1 VATVGK
7 PEEDSRREA
16 EPTEVSDPAP
26 DIQAIFTVIRR
37 RTRSLGRGELEPLDL
52 HEANLSRAH
61 LQEADL
67 SEAIL
72 YGANLSQAILSLA
85 FLSGASLSRAN
96 LREAVLWGA
105 DLSGA
110 ALWKANLSGANFMGA
125 DLSGTN
131 LSGANLSGAEFA
143 SVDLS
148 EAEGLD
154 QQQIEQTIGDN
165 KKTKLPEGLHPPA
178 GWSKSFEEQLKLIRG
193 DNPYPAFP

>member
-105 DLSGA
+105 DLSG
-110 ALWKANLSGANFMGA
+110 
-125 DLSGTN
+125 TN